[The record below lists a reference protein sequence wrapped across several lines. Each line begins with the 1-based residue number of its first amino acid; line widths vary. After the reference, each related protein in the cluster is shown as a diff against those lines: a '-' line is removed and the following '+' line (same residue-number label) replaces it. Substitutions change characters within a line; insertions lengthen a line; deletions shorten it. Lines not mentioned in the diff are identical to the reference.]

1 MGTKLYFHLLPAQP
15 WAILALEGF
24 TDNSKTIPPLQI
36 SGNGNYCKY
45 VIGLKNKMFWDS
57 WRITI
62 PTLGRNDAGQMGPK
76 TSGNELDR
84 RMWE

>member
-1 MGTKLYFHLLPAQP
+1 MGTKLYFHFLPAQP
-15 WAILALEGF
+15 WGILALKGF
-24 TDNSKTIPPLQI
+24 MKVSKTIPSLQI
-36 SGNGNYCKY
+36 SWNGIYCTY